1 MHLQFLFYDTIIVL
15 KLLTFYY
22 YRYRIGVVMV
32 NYAVNIY
39 ERGCDIMGNKSKSKK
54 EEKPNIKNNKRKK
67 ILEIVIVPIS
77 ILFIGFISKLI
88 WDFHVDFALLKENV
102 SSIKEDVE
110 TIPEMSGDIKV
121 LQGKEDSFETE
132 LNGFKNTINEAIV
145 ADPGKRLRKP
155 ISNATINTDDSM
167 FLPTLELDNDINVAT
182 NTHTGRKYKPTDLRN
197 KKILLPYSENGQD
210 IYFYGQFN
218 KYNHWDGKCI
228 LNVYKD
234 NILNMIMEGVY
245 NDGKLISYK
254 QITHRENNNGDKV
267 WSISERK
274 INGNINT
281 GGTHTY
287 FKTKD
292 KKSNF
297 NTKNVEP
304 NDILSIIDFK
314 NWLDTPI
321 EGYYCGNTSNGKYND
336 DTGQAYLIKYNKKGK
351 IRLFYCGNFKDGC
364 EEDSTGK
371 AWDISLNEDN
381 HKYYYR
387 ESHYSQD
394 TINYDHMTYHENELS
409 GSEAEERIKDKL
421 GKKEFNNL
429 KDKCE
434 FIWDND

>member
-228 LNVYKD
+228 LNVYKN

-254 QITHRENNNGDKV
+254 QITHRKNNNGDKV

-274 INGNINT
+274 VNGNINT

-287 FKTKD
+287 FKTKN

-314 NWLDTPI
+314 NWLDSPI

>member
-228 LNVYKD
+228 LNVYKN

-254 QITHRENNNGDKV
+254 QITHRKNNNGDKV

-274 INGNINT
+274 VNGNINT

-287 FKTKD
+287 FKTKN

-314 NWLDTPI
+314 NWLDSPI

-351 IRLFYCGNFKDGC
+351 IRLFYRGNFKDGC

>member
-1 MHLQFLFYDTIIVL
+1 MENTRENNAVSLNTENETPEIPQVSPPTVSTEIPLNDDVNI
-15 KLLTFYY
+15 
-22 YRYRIGVVMV
+22 RIGKKTLIAFLISFTVTIVSAIIGV
-32 NYAVNIY
+32 GIY
-39 ERGCDIMGNKSKSKK
+39 WADTMLDLNGDFKVIQKEVQLNTEELNKIEDINKEIELINGSMIRF
-54 EEKPNIKNNKRKK
+54 EEHIK
-67 ILEIVIVPIS
+67 
-77 ILFIGFISKLI
+77 
-88 WDFHVDFALLKENV
+88 
-102 SSIKEDVE
+102 
-110 TIPEMSGDIKV
+110 
-121 LQGKEDSFETE
+121 SFESE

-228 LNVYKD
+228 LNVYKN

-254 QITHRENNNGDKV
+254 QITHRKNNNGDKV

-274 INGNINT
+274 VNGNINT

-287 FKTKD
+287 FKTKN

-314 NWLDTPI
+314 NWLDSPI